1 MIKVLIWGMGSIYNK
16 MRNILSYYEMKKEM
30 LIVGITAK
38 EIPHFKYVD
47 GIEILSY
54 ENIKSVNFDYIIVMS
69 DVYFKEIFDE
79 IVKIG
84 ISTNQILKYNFLEIP
99 YLNVSEYLD
108 IKKRKITIFSN
119 NCWAGMLYKTLGL
132 ECLSPTKN
140 LFIREDDYLR
150 FLENPKFYLKSEVIF
165 KRWEIDSN
173 IQKKYPVLMCK
184 DIEIHCNH
192 KDEIGDAIVEW
203 KRRCVKVNYDCMY
216 AEMYT
221 ENVET
226 ANKFKQIKGYKG
238 KICFVPWK
246 TEEQDLIYLKKLP
259 GQKHFWETVNNS
271 IAVCSNGY
279 QVDVISIF
287 NENKVYRFQE

>member
-1 MIKVLIWGMGSIYNK
+1 MIKVFIWGMGSIYNK
-16 MRNILSYYEMKKEM
+16 MRNVLNYYEMKKEM

-140 LFIREDDYLR
+140 LFIREDD
-150 FLENPKFYLKSEVIF
+150 
-165 KRWEIDSN
+165 
-173 IQKKYPVLMCK
+173 
-184 DIEIHCNH
+184 
-192 KDEIGDAIVEW
+192 
-203 KRRCVKVNYDCMY
+203 
-216 AEMYT
+216 
-221 ENVET
+221 
-226 ANKFKQIKGYKG
+226 
-238 KICFVPWK
+238 
-246 TEEQDLIYLKKLP
+246 
-259 GQKHFWETVNNS
+259 
-271 IAVCSNGY
+271 
-279 QVDVISIF
+279 
-287 NENKVYRFQE
+287 